1 MLLSTLSPWPWGEWC
16 GPLPGVTTE
25 RLLTT
30 GHLPA
35 RAETGLSLEGQ
46 GPWAWAGR
54 SPGQWPARDGA
65 GAICVV
71 LRPSL
76 SLSEPTSLILLLGSG
91 CSVLIGPQ
99 VMRNRASSAVGIPG
113 GS

>member
-1 MLLSTLSPWPWGEWC
+1 MLLPTLSPWPRG
-16 GPLPGVTTE
+16 GVVWTTE
-25 RLLTT
+25 QLLTT

-35 RAETGLSLEGQ
+35 RAETMLSLKGQ
-46 GPWAWAGR
+46 GPWVWAGR
-54 SPGQWPARDGA
+54 SPGQWPVRDGA
-65 GAICVV
+65 GAICVA

-76 SLSEPTSLILLLGSG
+76 SLSEPTSPVLLLGSG

-99 VMRNRASSAVGIPG
+99 VTRNRASSAVGIPG